1 MPGEPAAPR
10 EPRREERAARGGA
23 EQRGRRGA
31 RERWLRPEEV
41 LRYALRPPSLCLG
54 YFLKEAF
61 ANIRL
66 SVWIPGKK
74 NILLRRSGQALQR
87 AERGSSGP
95 PPLEVVKRCG
105 VEGRG

>member
-1 MPGEPAAPR
+1 MPGEPAA
-10 EPRREERAARGGA
+10 PRREERAARGGA

-66 SVWIPGKK
+66 SGWIPGKK
-74 NILLRRSGQALQR
+74 KHSAPKERSGTAT
-87 AERGSSGP
+87 G
-95 PPLEVVKRCG
+95 
-105 VEGRG
+105 